1 MNQAIQQQQQQE
13 YKETRTTESNQ
24 NKYTKELKLTSQPAE
39 SARYPAQRH
48 PKHSI
53 GSAGI
58 THGRPSGERRT
69 AGQPTSEPQL

>member
-13 YKETRTTESNQ
+13 YKETRTGKVTKTSIQ
-24 NKYTKELKLTSQPAE
+24 NNLKLTSQPAE

-58 THGRPSGERRT
+58 THGRPSGER
-69 AGQPTSEPQL
+69 

>member
-1 MNQAIQQQQQQE
+1 MQRRPTKTQPHEPSHPTAATTRIQRKLGPQ
-13 YKETRTTESNQ
+13 KVTKTSIQ
-24 NKYTKELKLTSQPAE
+24 NNLKLTSQPAE

-58 THGRPSGERRT
+58 THGRPSGE
-69 AGQPTSEPQL
+69 